1 VRAPMIA
8 FALGA
13 GAFGIALL
21 AAGLALGIVA
31 QSGGWPSF
39 RIGLGS
45 FTVFAFARHGQMTSS
60 TFGSGIVAAAIL
72 GGAFNAAAAAF
83 LSRRAG

>member
-1 VRAPMIA
+1 MIA

-39 RIGLGS
+39 RIGLS
-45 FTVFAFARHGQMTSS
+45 SLTLLEFTRRGATTST
-60 TFGSGIVAAAIL
+60 TFGSGIVVAAVL
-72 GGAFNAAAAAF
+72 GGAFNASAAAF

>member
-1 VRAPMIA
+1 MIA

-39 RIGLGS
+39 RMGLGS
-45 FTVFAFARHGQMTSS
+45 LTVLEFTRRDETTS
-60 TFGSGIVAAAIL
+60 TAFGSGIAVVAIL
-72 GGAFNAAAAAF
+72 GGAVNAAAAAF
-83 LSRRAG
+83 LGRRAG

>member
-39 RIGLGS
+39 RIGPGS
-45 FTVFAFARHGQMTSS
+45 LTLLEFTRRGATTST
-60 TFGSGIVAAAIL
+60 TFGSGIVAAAVL
-72 GGAFNAAAAAF
+72 GGACNAVAAAF
-83 LSRRAG
+83 LGRRAG